1 MSGRK
6 AKHEY
11 TASHATDAEVLAASR
26 KLTRRGFAVAAIG
39 AAAGFGF
46 YRWVEYSRDDGMQ
59 PVPLRRAFQ
68 ANAALSRKVFDERAL
83 APTYPASR
91 AENLRINGLIG
102 IKEAIL
108 PESWRLQ
115 LAGAAN
121 EKHFAQYVPDVTAW
135 TYEYSRGSEST
146 EGDHFTFVPPEPV
159 VNRGNPIQV
168 HAGKRSRGLEEA
180 GPSYSTVPAGTP
192 GLLLRMANI
201 TRLPAHDLVTEF
213 KCVEGW
219 SQITHWS
226 GVRMADF
233 IDAYPPTR
241 KPDGSLPRYV
251 YMETPNG
258 DYYVGYD
265 MTVCRHPQTLLVTGM
280 VGKPLTQ
287 LHGAPLRLHA
297 PTKYG
302 YKQIKRIGLI
312 AYTDL
317 KPDDYWTKLGYDWY
331 AGL

>member
-115 LAGAAN
+115 LVGAAN

-146 EGDHFTFVPPEPV
+146 EGDHFTFVRR
-159 VNRGNPIQV
+159 NL
-168 HAGKRSRGLEEA
+168 S
-180 GPSYSTVPAGTP
+180 
-192 GLLLRMANI
+192 
-201 TRLPAHDLVTEF
+201 
-213 KCVEGW
+213 
-219 SQITHWS
+219 
-226 GVRMADF
+226 
-233 IDAYPPTR
+233 
-241 KPDGSLPRYV
+241 
-251 YMETPNG
+251 
-258 DYYVGYD
+258 
-265 MTVCRHPQTLLVTGM
+265 
-280 VGKPLTQ
+280 
-287 LHGAPLRLHA
+287 
-297 PTKYG
+297 
-302 YKQIKRIGLI
+302 
-312 AYTDL
+312 
-317 KPDDYWTKLGYDWY
+317 
-331 AGL
+331 

>member
-115 LAGAAN
+115 LVGAAN

-168 HAGKRSRGLEEA
+168 RAGKRSRGLEEA

-192 GLLLRMANI
+192 GLLLRMADI

-213 KCVEGW
+213 KCVEGGVKSPIGAAFAW
-219 SQITHWS
+219 PTSSMPIRPRGNLTAAFRAMSIWKHTERGLLRWLLYDGLPSSADPARYRDGRKAADATARRAATSARAHQVWIQADQTH
-226 GVRMADF
+226 R
-233 IDAYPPTR
+233 PNC
-241 KPDGSLPRYV
+241 V
-251 YMETPNG
+251 YRPE
-258 DYYVGYD
+258 
-265 MTVCRHPQTLLVTGM
+265 
-280 VGKPLTQ
+280 
-287 LHGAPLRLHA
+287 
-297 PTKYG
+297 
-302 YKQIKRIGLI
+302 
-312 AYTDL
+312 
-317 KPDDYWTKLGYDWY
+317 
-331 AGL
+331 AG